1 MSIKGLVKTID
12 TVRTIDI
19 APEHEAAELLGM
31 LHDRI
36 QVFKLARDRGDDGAG
51 IDLLAL
57 RDELADLNADFADY
71 AIDCSNDNGVD
82 HE

>member
-1 MSIKGLVKTID
+1 MTKEEIQAVN
-12 TVRTIDI
+12 V
-19 APEHEAAELLGM
+19 APEQEAAELLGM

-36 QVFKLARDRGDDGAG
+36 QAFRKARDRGDEGAG
-51 IDLLAL
+51 IDLSAL

-71 AIDCSNDNGVD
+71 AIDCSSDNGVE